1 MTITALTVPLAA
13 DLEQRLALAAEALG
27 TTQAALCEQWIQ
39 EGLQRFEGESIEAEP
54 GSGRCSVRTGH
65 CTTGPVPL
73 PLQQ

>member
-13 DLEQRLALAAEALG
+13 ELEQRLARAAEARG
-27 TTQAALCEQWIQ
+27 TTPAALCEQWIH
-39 EGLQRFEGESIEAEP
+39 EGLLRLEAESVEAGA

-65 CTTGPVPL
+65 CATGPVPL